1 MMYMECLLYS
11 RNFDDLKNLF
21 VSNTIQK
28 KFEGTKEE
36 SEAINRRSDNTMAKK
51 KKTYNDVQKITEKTK
66 DRATR
71 TESNTGI
78 P

>member
-1 MMYMECLLYS
+1 MMECLLFS
-11 RNFDDLKNLF
+11 RNFEDLKNLF

-36 SEAINRRSDNTMAKK
+36 AEAIDRQSRQYNGQKK
-51 KKTYNDVQKITEKTK
+51 KKTYNDLQNIAEKTK

-71 TESNTGI
+71 MESNTGI